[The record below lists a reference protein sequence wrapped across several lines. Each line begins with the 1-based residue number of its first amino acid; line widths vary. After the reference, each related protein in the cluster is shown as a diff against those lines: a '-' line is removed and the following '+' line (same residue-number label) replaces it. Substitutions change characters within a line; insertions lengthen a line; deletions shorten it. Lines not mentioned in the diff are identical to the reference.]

1 MYIAAVLGVRDNFSD
16 NVTVSRGHCHVRI
29 VANCSNTVLL
39 RVALSLI
46 VLILLRVALSLI
58 VLILSRVAL
67 SLIRD
72 KQNEE

>member
-29 VANCSNTVLL
+29 VANCSNTVAC
-39 RVALSLI
+39 RVVTNCSNTVAC
-46 VLILLRVALSLI
+46 RVVANC
-58 VLILSRVAL
+58 LILSRVAL